1 LKAAAAIAARQ
12 RSFKTMAQLDPA
24 RIPVIIG
31 VGQVSDRTNDPEAAL
46 DTVGLM
52 AAALAAADEDAGGGW
67 LQRLESLFL
76 IDHVSFR
83 AADSADQLAERLGVR
98 PRLLGKGSYPGGET
112 PILLLNEAANRIGA
126 GEIAI
131 AAVAGGEALRTEA
144 LRRAAEAPDGRPP
157 NALEEGARRRPPNY
171 RGRYGLL
178 TPTTVYPLYENAGR
192 AAYGQ
197 TLAEA
202 QGESAE
208 LWSLSSQVAAANPD
222 AWIRTAR
229 TPDEILEVSPSNRPI
244 AFPYNKLMVAN
255 SSVNMGA
262 AFIVTS
268 LAVARAA
275 GIAED
280 RLVHVG
286 LGAAANEP
294 DDVLAREGY
303 DRSIGLET
311 AITRTLAL
319 NGLTSGDL
327 DHVELYSC
335 FPTIPKMARRVLDWP
350 LDRPTTVYG
359 GLTFGGGPIATPMAH
374 AVACMTQKLRG
385 RPDGK
390 GLIFAN
396 GGYANHNHCIVLTSA
411 PNPAAIFP
419 QDFDYQA
426 EADSRRGTAASLDEA
441 YAGPGVIET
450 YTVFYDRAGEA
461 TFGVVV
467 GRTPDG
473 TRRFLAK
480 MTDEPGLAFLT
491 NGAAEPVGAA
501 GEAVAGP
508 DGDMMWVRGAQG
520 S

>member
-1 LKAAAAIAARQ
+1 
-12 RSFKTMAQLDPA
+12 MAQQDPS

-31 VGQVSDRTNDPEAAL
+31 VGQVSDRTADAQAAL

-52 AAALAAADEDAGGGW
+52 EAALRKAHADSGGGW
-67 LQRLESLFL
+67 LAKLESLFL

-83 AADSADQLAERLGVR
+83 DAGSADALAERLGVR

-112 PILLLNEAANRIGA
+112 PILLLNQAANRIGA
-126 GEIAI
+126 GEVSV
-131 AAVAGGEALRTEA
+131 AAVVGGEALRTEA
-144 LRRAAEAPDGRPP
+144 HRRAAQAPDGRPP
-157 NALEEGARRRPPNY
+157 NALEEGARRRPQSH
-171 RGRYGLL
+171 RSRYGLL
-178 TPTTVYPLYENAGR
+178 TPTTIYPLYENAGR

-197 TLAEA
+197 SLDEA
-202 QGESAE
+202 QGESAR
-208 LWSLSSQVAAANPD
+208 LWSLSSKVAADNPD
-222 AWIRTAR
+222 AWLRTAR
-229 TPDEILEVSPSNRPI
+229 TPEEILEASPSNRPI

-268 LAVARAA
+268 LTAARAA

-280 RLVHVG
+280 RLVYVG

-303 DRSIGLET
+303 DRSIALET
-311 AITRTLAL
+311 SIGRTLAL
-319 NGLTSGDL
+319 NGLAPSDL
-327 DHVELYSC
+327 DLVELYSC

-359 GLTFGGGPIATPMAH
+359 GLTFGGGPIAVPMAH
-374 AVACMTQKLRG
+374 AVACMTEKLRG
-385 RPDGK
+385 QAGGK

-396 GGYANHNHCIVLTSA
+396 GGYANHNHSIVLTGGA
-411 PNPAAIFP
+411 NPAAAFP

-426 EADSRRGTAASLDEA
+426 EADAKRGPAPSLDET
-441 YAGPGVIET
+441 YAGLGAIET

-461 TFGVVV
+461 TFGLVV

-473 TRRFLAK
+473 ESRFLAK
-480 MTDEPGLAFLT
+480 VTDEAGLTFLT
-491 NGAAEPVGAA
+491 DGTAEPVGTK

-508 DGDMMWVRGAQG
+508 DGDMLWVRPG
-520 S
+520 